1 MKKVIAAIVAL
12 ALAVGGFFGL
22 RWWRNSQKV
31 VKVMP
36 VANLSMGY
44 WGDETSYEGMVID
57 AETQYIYA
65 DSERRVDQ
73 VFVTAGQPVKAGDP
87 LLSYDMTSLE
97 IALEMQ
103 KLDIQTYVTDIA
115 KAQRELERL
124 RNTTPVEPTPDPVDP
139 DDPTDPDDPDEP
151 DKNEPKKKGEAWDK
165 LISLDQAQIVEDIY
179 LGADPGCD
187 ATEPDCM
194 DDQEAVDD
202 TEEPLGKRY
211 RFLVTEDA
219 AIYGSFF
226 NETAG
231 LDPSDMIL
239 IETSKDNSF
248 KTSSAVWEFHPSRM
262 PVLNDEESWDIHGD
276 PYVPPVE
283 PEDEEEEPSDDMS
296 PDDEEIQRT
305 YTAEELKQAIEFQER
320 LLRDLDLDKR
330 KAELE
335 LKELEDE
342 MSDGIVRA
350 KRDGVVVTAH
360 GADEIMSDGEEFL
373 QVSSGTGVYIQG
385 TISELQLDQIT
396 PGQTVYARSWMSDA
410 NLTAVIQSVD
420 SWPVSQQVW
429 GAGNPNVSYYYFTA
443 YAEEAEDINS
453 GDYLSLTF
461 DNTAADPSGKITLST
476 GYVRNEGGRKY
487 VMMDDNG
494 ILRKQYVTTGKI
506 YYGEVIE
513 VTGGLSMENNI
524 AFPYGDGAIEGVKTE
539 VTEDYGGFY

>member
-1 MKKVIAAIVAL
+1 MKKLIAAIVVL
-12 ALAVGGFFGL
+12 ALAAGGFFGL
-22 RWWRNSQKV
+22 RWWRNSNKI

-65 DSERRVDQ
+65 DSDKRVNQ
-73 VFVTAGQPVKAGDP
+73 VYVTAGQSVKAGDP

-97 IALEMQ
+97 ISLEMQ
-103 KLDIQTYVTDIA
+103 KLEIQTYVTDIA
-115 KAQRELERL
+115 KAQRQLEKL
-124 RNTTPVEPTPDPVDP
+124 RNTTPVEPTPE
-139 DDPTDPDDPDEP
+139 PTDPIETDDPEKPDE
-151 DKNEPKKKGEAWDK
+151 NEPKKNGEAWDK
-165 LISLDQAQIVEDIY
+165 LISIDQAQIVEDIY

-194 DDQEAVDD
+194 DDQEAYDD
-202 TEEPLGKRY
+202 TEGPVGKRY
-211 RFLVTEDA
+211 RFLVTENA

-226 NETAG
+226 NETQD
-231 LDPSDMIL
+231 LESTDMIL

-248 KTSSAVWEFHPSRM
+248 KTSKTVWEFHPSRM
-262 PVLNDEESWDIHGD
+262 PVLNDGESWDIHGN
-276 PYVPPVE
+276 PYVPEQESSDEPE
-283 PEDEEEEPSDDMS
+283 DIPEDEEF
-296 PDDEEIQRT
+296 PDDEDYEPE
-305 YTAEELKQAIEFQER
+305 YTAEDLKRAIEYQER
-320 LLRDLDLDKR
+320 LLRDLDLDRR

-335 LKELEDE
+335 LKELEEE

-360 GADEIMSDGEEFL
+360 SADEVMTDGEVF
-373 QVSSGTGVYIQG
+373 VHISSGTGVYIQG
-385 TISELQLDQIT
+385 TVSELQLDQIT

-410 NLTAVIQSVD
+410 NLTAVVQSVD
-420 SWPVSQQVW
+420 SWPVSQRVW

-443 YAEEAEDINS
+443 YAEDADNINS
-453 GDYLSLTF
+453 GDYLSLTL
-461 DNTAADPSGKITLST
+461 DNAGMDYANKITLST

-487 VMMDDNG
+487 VMMDNNG
-494 ILRKQYVTTGKI
+494 ILRRQYVSTGKI

-513 VTGGLSMENNI
+513 ITDGLSMENCI

-539 VTEDYGGFY
+539 VTDDYGGFY

>member
-1 MKKVIAAIVAL
+1 MKKLIAAVVAL
-12 ALAVGGFFGL
+12 ALAAGGFFGL
-22 RWWRNSQKV
+22 RWWRNSRKV

-36 VANLSMGY
+36 VGNLSMGY

-65 DSERRVDQ
+65 DPDKRIDQ
-73 VFVTAGQPVKAGDP
+73 VYVTAGQTVKAGDP

-115 KAQRELERL
+115 KAQRELEKL

-139 DDPTDPDDPDEP
+139 VDPDDPDDPEEN
-151 DKNEPKKKGEAWDK
+151 KPKKKGEAWDK
-165 LISLDQAQIVEDIY
+165 LLGLDQAQIVEDIY
-179 LGADPGCD
+179 LGADPACD

-202 TEEPLGKRY
+202 SEGPIGKRY

-231 LDPSDMIL
+231 LEPSDMVL

-262 PVLNDEESWDIHGD
+262 PVLNETESWDIHGD
-276 PYVPPVE
+276 PYVPAEEPSE
-283 PEDEEEEPSDDMS
+283 EEDIPEDEEFPGEEEFQP
-296 PDDEEIQRT
+296 T
-305 YTAEELKQAIEFQER
+305 YTAEELKRAIEYQER
-320 LLRDLDLDKR
+320 LLRDLDLDRR
-330 KAELE
+330 KAELD

-360 GADEIMSDGEEFL
+360 GADEIMTDGEEFL

-385 TISELQLDQIT
+385 TVSELQLDRIT
-396 PGQTVYARSWMSDA
+396 PGQTVYARSWMTDA
-410 NLTAVIQSVD
+410 NLTAVIQSID
-420 SWPVSQQVW
+420 SWPVTQQVW
-429 GAGNPNVSYYYFTA
+429 GQGNPNVSYYYFTA
-443 YAEEAEDINS
+443 YAEDAENMNA

-461 DNTAADPSGKITLST
+461 DSANMDYANKITLST

-513 VTGGLSMENNI
+513 ITGGLTMENCI